1 MERDKLIENV
11 KVSIERNFGG
21 KLDAAKF
28 LGERFAQKQG
38 YEDRYNFIQP
48 TSARELIRM
57 NLEDRDS
64 RYLMLIGNPDV
75 LTYLMERI
83 FRDLI

>member
-28 LGERFAQKQG
+28 LGERFA
-38 YEDRYNFIQP
+38 
-48 TSARELIRM
+48 
-57 NLEDRDS
+57 
-64 RYLMLIGNPDV
+64 
-75 LTYLMERI
+75 
-83 FRDLI
+83 